1 MLELFNLEG
10 KVAVVTGAT
19 GTLGQQFV
27 DALLGAGARV
37 TLVGRNK
44 DRLQAMV
51 RTIGSRALPQ
61 EADVLDK
68 AQPEAARRQTLGK

>member
-1 MLELFNLEG
+1 MLEPFNLKN

-19 GTLGQQFV
+19 GTLGHRFV

-44 DRLQAMV
+44 GRLQDMA
-51 RTIGSRALPQ
+51 RDIGSRVLPQ
-61 EADVLDK
+61 QANVLDK
-68 AQPEAARRQTLGK
+68 VQL